1 MQTSYTPEAEEQ
13 HKLGAYLNARTTNYA
28 HKSHFSNSQL
38 LQIDRVYQQ
47 LKSLYPCASNV
58 YVNYRKTKAAI
69 KVTTRNTNLHT
80 VKKDLAAYV
89 QHLATQRVTVK
100 HHPRTSSVIY
110 SIPKI

>member
-1 MQTSYTPEAEEQ
+1 MKTIYTPEADEQ
-13 HKLGAYLNARTTNYA
+13 HKRGAYLNARATNYA

-58 YVNYRKTKAAI
+58 YVNYRKHKAVV
-69 KVTTRNTNLHT
+69 KVVTRNTMLHT

-89 QHLATQRVTVK
+89 QHLATQNIHIDDRPNTN
-100 HHPRTSSVIY
+100 SIGY
-110 SIPKI
+110 NIPKK